1 MAEAT
6 LERGNTSV
14 SLPLLSDSSGTPLV
28 VRSIGKP
35 NLNIQETGAINPR
48 FNDFWSG
55 LEQYTLTGRFDGP
68 NAYSDAITLCD
79 LIKSHPDGSPITLN
93 IDMPDYDSDMSVVP
107 GAGQD
112 GALSVVYN
120 PGWRNYVEVDLSL
133 TRVSGTAGEAD
144 QPANTPTANG
154 GGAITLSDGV
164 DTVELTSDIEVTRS
178 VGRPQD
184 VVRRTT
190 ASRDPNHIA
199 KYKTASDTFELSFEF
214 TEGTV
219 TETNKV
225 VNMFRRQLGRN
236 SLTLDFQ
243 GLYGLGAF
251 DVIPDGSEAVRHNR
265 QAGYKSSGLVPSV
278 TLRRVFDQTA

>member
-1 MAEAT
+1 MAVAT

-48 FNDFWSG
+48 SLDQWSG

-68 NAYSDAITLCD
+68 TAYSDAITLCD
-79 LIKSHPDGSPITLN
+79 LIKANGDGEAITLN

-112 GALSVVYN
+112 SALSVVTN

-133 TRVSGTAGEAD
+133 TRVSDTLGGGD

-154 GGAITLSDGV
+154 SGPITLSDGV

-184 VVRRTT
+184 VVRR
-190 ASRDPNHIA
+190 SPNNRDPIHIS
-199 KYKTASDTFELSFEF
+199 KFKTASDTFELSFEF
-214 TEGTV
+214 SEDTV

-225 VNMFRRQLGRN
+225 VDIFRRQLGRN

-243 GLYGLGAF
+243 GLFGLGAF
-251 DVIPDGSEAVRHNR
+251 DVVPDGSEAVRHNR
-265 QAGYKSSGLVPSV
+265 QAGYKSSGLIPSV
-278 TLRRVFDQTA
+278 TLRRVLDQTA

>member
-1 MAEAT
+1 MAQAT

-48 FNDFWSG
+48 FDDFWSG
-55 LEQYTLTGRFDGP
+55 LEQYTITGRFDGP

-93 IDMPDYDSDMSVVP
+93 IDMPDYDSNISVVP

-112 GALSVVYN
+112 GALSMVYN

-133 TRVSGTAGEAD
+133 TRISSTEGEAE
-144 QPANTPTANG
+144 QPANTPTTNG
-154 GGAITLSDGV
+154 SGPITLTDGST
-164 DTVELTSDIEVTRS
+164 TVELTSDIEVKRS
-178 VGRPQD
+178 VGRPKD
-184 VVRRTT
+184 VVRRSPN
-190 ASRDPNHIA
+190 SRDPIHIS
-199 KYKTASDTFELSFEF
+199 KFKTASDTFQLSFEF
-214 TEGTV
+214 TKDTV
-219 TETNKV
+219 AETNKV
-225 VNMFRRQLGRN
+225 VNMFRKQLGRN

-265 QAGYKSSGLVPSV
+265 QAGYKSSGLIPSV
-278 TLRRVFDQTA
+278 TLRRVLDQTT